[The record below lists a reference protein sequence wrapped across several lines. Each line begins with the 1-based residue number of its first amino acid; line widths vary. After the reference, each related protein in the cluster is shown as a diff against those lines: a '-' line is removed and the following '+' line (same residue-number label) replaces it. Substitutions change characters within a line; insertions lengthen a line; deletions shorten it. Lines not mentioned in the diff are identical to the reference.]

1 MLKRILYSL
10 LAIVTAFGVS
20 GYAFYE
26 TSDQFGAELSD
37 SQMASYQSS
46 PNWDG
51 ELFFNAVHTRNTA
64 NLGNIID
71 ILGEFINTPVVTEP
85 DKPVEV
91 LKVSKAELLANQ
103 HETQLLWFGHSTA
116 LLQINGL
123 NLLLDPMLS
132 STPAPHPMLGS
143 DRYSNE
149 LPIEIADLPYADAVF
164 ISHDH
169 YDHLDLPSI
178 QELDAKVGHYYAPL
192 GVGLHLQKW
201 GISSDRITEMDWWQ
215 RASLQGVEFTFT
227 PARHFSGRK
236 LGTRNRTLWGGWA
249 FKSPQHKI
257 LFTGDT
263 GYGPHFKEIGD
274 RLGEFDLAMV
284 ECGQYNQRWADIHLL
299 PEQTIQAG
307 MEAKAKY
314 IMPIHWGAFT
324 LAMHE
329 WDDPVERAVA
339 EGERLNQ
346 PVVAP
351 MIGELVRINQPP
363 KLSYWWRKF

>member
-1 MLKRILYSL
+1 MLKRILYTL
-10 LAIVTAFGVS
+10 LAIVATLGVS

-26 TSDQFGAELSD
+26 TSDQFGSDLSD
-37 SQMASYQSS
+37 EQMAAYENSTRW
-46 PNWDG
+46 NG
-51 ELFFNAVHTRNTA
+51 EIFLNQIPTPENTSFD
-64 NLGNIID
+64 NIMGMLD
-71 ILGEFINTPVVTEP
+71 EFINNPVSTQP
-85 DKPVEV
+85 DAPVEV
-91 LKVSKAELLANQ
+91 VKVSKAALLNNKT
-103 HETQLLWFGHSTA
+103 ETQLLWFGHSSA
-116 LLQINGL
+116 LLQIDGL
-123 NLLLDPMLS
+123 NLLFDPMLS
-132 STPAPHPMLGS
+132 KVPAPHPMLGS

-149 LPIEIADLPYADAVF
+149 LPIEIADLPYTDAVF

-169 YDHLDLPSI
+169 YDHLDLPTI
-178 QELDAKVGHYYAPL
+178 QELDAKVGHYYVPL
-192 GVGLHLQKW
+192 GVGLHLEQW
-201 GISSDRITEMDWWQ
+201 GISKERITEMDWWQ
-215 RASLQGVEFTFT
+215 AGSVKGVDFTFT

-249 FKSPQHKI
+249 IQGAQHKI

-263 GYGPHFKEIGD
+263 GYGPHFKEIGE

-284 ECGQYNQRWADIHLL
+284 ECGQYNPRWANIHLM

-307 MEAKAKY
+307 MEANAKY

-324 LAMHE
+324 LALHE

-339 EGERLNQ
+339 EAERLEQ